1 MLLRFFIELG
11 RKAIYQDD
19 SIIQKNLVLSAL
31 LPLTVAAISLD
42 MTNILKGLHL
52 FLLLHAQFGSLVV
65 VAIELSTDLFPL
77 QNYLA

>member
-1 MLLRFFIELG
+1 
-11 RKAIYQDD
+11 
-19 SIIQKNLVLSAL
+19 
-31 LPLTVAAISLD
+31 LTVAAISLD

>member
-1 MLLRFFIELG
+1 
-11 RKAIYQDD
+11 
-19 SIIQKNLVLSAL
+19 VLSAL

-65 VAIELSTDLFPL
+65 VAIGLSTDLFPL